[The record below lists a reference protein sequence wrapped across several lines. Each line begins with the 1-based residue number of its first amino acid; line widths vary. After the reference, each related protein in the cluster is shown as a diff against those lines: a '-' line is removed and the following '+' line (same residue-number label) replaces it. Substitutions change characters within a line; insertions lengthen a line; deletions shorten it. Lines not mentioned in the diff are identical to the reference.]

1 MVQAA
6 RLAPGHWTW
15 LPKVRSQKKLAPGL
29 RLFPGQTAWAGA
41 TQKRV
46 LLRARAGRR
55 APLFRGDL
63 AWPLPTWARRTLR
76 VRVMPAP
83 GILVGA
89 RRLQSIEQARV
100 EALQP
105 VVEQAAQLA
114 QCEQEL
120 FLRQRPFE
128 EKLAFAREL
137 QRGRQRSCLNRRS
150 RPCRHRSGPWRRQT
164 RKPEW

>member
-29 RLFPGQTAWAGA
+29 RLFPGQTAGAGA

-76 VRVMPAP
+76 GRVMPGP
-83 GILVGA
+83 GILGGA
-89 RRLQSIEQARV
+89 RRVSSLVAG
-100 EALQP
+100 
-105 VVEQAAQLA
+105 
-114 QCEQEL
+114 
-120 FLRQRPFE
+120 
-128 EKLAFAREL
+128 
-137 QRGRQRSCLNRRS
+137 RGGGVS
-150 RPCRHRSGPWRRQT
+150 T
-164 RKPEW
+164 A

>member
-76 VRVMPAP
+76 VRGMAVP
-83 GILVGA
+83 GVLVWA
-89 RRLQSIEQARV
+89 RRG
-100 EALQP
+100 QP
-105 VVEQAAQLA
+105 VE
-114 QCEQEL
+114 
-120 FLRQRPFE
+120 
-128 EKLAFAREL
+128 
-137 QRGRQRSCLNRRS
+137 RGPGC
-150 RPCRHRSGPWRRQT
+150 GP
-164 RKPEW
+164 PPPGGPPPPPPAC

>member
-1 MVQAA
+1 LLVVEPVLVGVEPPRMVQAA
-6 RLAPGHWTW
+6 RLAPGHSTW
-15 LPKVRSQKKLAPGL
+15 LPEVRSQKKLAPGS
-29 RLFPGQTAWAGA
+29 RSFPEPVEWAGA

-76 VRVMPAP
+76 VRVMPVP

-89 RRLQSIEQARV
+89 RRIQTQRLQSIEQARV
-100 EALQP
+100 GAWQP

-114 QCEQEL
+114 HCEQQL
-120 FLRQRPFE
+120 FLRR
-128 EKLAFAREL
+128 
-137 QRGRQRSCLNRRS
+137 
-150 RPCRHRSGPWRRQT
+150 
-164 RKPEW
+164 

>member
-6 RLAPGHWTW
+6 RLAPRYWTW
-15 LPKVRSQKKLAPGL
+15 LPELRSQKKLAPGL
-29 RLFPGQTAWAGA
+29 RLFPGQVEWAGE

-89 RRLQSIEQARV
+89 RRV
-100 EALQP
+100 EWLVHAGGGGWP
-105 VVEQAAQLA
+105 DVGGGWGEV
-114 QCEQEL
+114 
-120 FLRQRPFE
+120 
-128 EKLAFAREL
+128 
-137 QRGRQRSCLNRRS
+137 
-150 RPCRHRSGPWRRQT
+150 W
-164 RKPEW
+164 